1 MNERTI
7 DEIAESVLDRVGD
20 RGEAAVS
27 VQSGSYDLTRFAN
40 SFIHQN
46 VAERRL
52 QVALEVAFENRAAS
66 ASIDRIEPDS
76 LDRLVERT
84 VHAARLHAA
93 DSDWPGLIGPTPV
106 PDAVNWDDAVANA
119 TPEDRARRVAEF
131 VEAGPGMRAAGFFD
145 TEAYDVVYANNN
157 GQHVRGRFTRTS
169 LDGIHQTDSSAG
181 RGHATSA
188 RWADI
193 DGSAVG
199 VAAAQTA
206 ALSQNPG
213 QLEPGEY
220 QVVLA
225 PECVATMMVFL
236 AFYGFNAKAA
246 IEGQSFFEQGAMQF
260 DQQIS
265 LIDDGTDPRA
275 IGLLFDNQGV
285 PKRRNTLIDS
295 GVSRS
300 LNHDRRT
307 APKMDTSSTGNAV
320 PGSASF
326 GPVATDLFLDAGGT
340 ASADMIAATERGV
353 FVTEFN
359 YCRILD
365 PKTQVVTGLTR
376 NGTFLIEDG
385 RLAGPVTNLRFT
397 QSFVDALQPGRVLAV
412 GDDDRFARNE
422 FADGTTHVPSLHL
435 ASWNFTGNAQG

>member
-1 MNERTI
+1 MNENSI
-7 DEIAESVLDRVGD
+7 DEIAESVLHRVGD

-27 VQSGSYDLTRFAN
+27 VQSGTSDLTRFAN

-66 ASIDRIEPDS
+66 ASIDRVDSDS

-84 VHAARLHAA
+84 VHAARLHTA
-93 DSDWPGLIGPTPV
+93 DTDWPGLIGPTPI
-106 PDAVNWDDAVANA
+106 PEAANWDPAVANA
-119 TPEDRARRVAEF
+119 TPDDRATQVAGF
-131 VEAGPGMRAAGFFD
+131 VGAAAGMRAAGFFD

-157 GQHVRGRFTRTS
+157 GQHARGRFTRTS

-193 DGSAVG
+193 DAIAVG
-199 VAAAQTA
+199 AAAAKTA
-206 ALSQNPG
+206 AMSQTPG
-213 QLEPGEY
+213 ELAPGEY
-220 QVVLA
+220 EVVLA
-225 PECVATMMVFL
+225 PECVATIIVFL

-246 IEGQSFFEQGAMQF
+246 IQGQSFFDAGEMQF
-260 DQQIS
+260 DPQIS
-265 LIDDGTDPRA
+265 VVDDGTDPRA

-285 PKRRNTLIDS
+285 PKRRNTLIER

-307 APKMDTSSTGNAV
+307 APKMKTSSTGNAV

-326 GPVATDLFLDAGGT
+326 GPVATDLFLDAGQ
-340 ASADMIAATERGV
+340 AAPLDMIAATERGV

-376 NGTFLIEDG
+376 NGTFLIENG
-385 RLAGPVTNLRFT
+385 ELAGPVSNLRFT
-397 QSFVDALQPGRVLAV
+397 QSFVDALQPGQVLAV